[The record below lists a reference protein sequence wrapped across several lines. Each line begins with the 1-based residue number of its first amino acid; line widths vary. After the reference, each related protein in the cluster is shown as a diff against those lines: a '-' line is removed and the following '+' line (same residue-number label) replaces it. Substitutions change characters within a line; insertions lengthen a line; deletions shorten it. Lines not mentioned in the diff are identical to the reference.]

1 LTGRYRGHP
10 ITRREFLEA
19 AWRSGRATAAGALLA
34 ACGADLSQAAFQPA
48 TLAPSSTPLTSATG
62 TPRPQAS
69 VTPTAGGGERRMGRV
84 SLVNTDDRA
93 AGVRKAIEL
102 LGNVPVDGKRVL
114 LKPNFNSADPPP
126 GSTHNDVLRS
136 LVEWLWESG
145 ARSITVA
152 DRSGMGDTRRVMR
165 DKGVLDMAREL
176 GFDPVVL
183 DELGRQDW
191 EYLRPAESHWREGF
205 FIARPCL
212 EADVVVQT
220 CCLKTHRYGGHFTLS
235 LKNSVGLVAKTVPGD
250 SYDFMNELH
259 STAHQ
264 RRMIAE
270 INTAYAPSLILM
282 DGVEAFVNGGP
293 DRGKKVDSKV
303 VLAATD
309 RVAMDAV
316 GAALLRMYGTTPE
329 VGRGRVFELEQIARA
344 VELGLGVASAEEI
357 EIVTGDRESA
367 AYADQVREVLV
378 Q

>member
-1 LTGRYRGHP
+1 
-10 ITRREFLEA
+10 
-19 AWRSGRATAAGALLA
+19 
-34 ACGADLSQAAFQPA
+34 
-48 TLAPSSTPLTSATG
+48 
-62 TPRPQAS
+62 
-69 VTPTAGGGERRMGRV
+69 MGRV
-84 SLVNTDDRA
+84 SLVNTEDRA

-126 GSTHNDVLRS
+126 GSTHNDILRS